1 MRQRRW
7 PPTPAETFRKPNRRA
22 TCRVDVLSQAWSTT
36 SANRWRQAGRCRA
49 LYQAAAGRVRPLL
62 RNPGT
67 TQANLNH
74 HRSQQR
80 TRRKISHFSL
90 AKIMIVPEL
99 PPTGG
104 TPQLPIPPFP
114 ADPKTKAF
122 ARFIDLLPVR
132 PLPRP
137 LQDFREFIVCHLDSL
152 AKMPNL
158 GNARQINAFTDSCGE
173 PFCRRPAAAARE

>member
-1 MRQRRW
+1 VRQRSW
-7 PPTPAETFRKPNRRA
+7 FPTPAETFRKPNRRA

-67 TQANLNH
+67 THANLNH

-90 AKIMIVPEL
+90 AKITIVPEL

-137 LQDFREFIVCHLDSL
+137 LQDFREIVVLPLDRL
-152 AKMPNL
+152 APKPDF
-158 GNARQINAFTDSCGE
+158 GKAREINPLIESRGE
-173 PFCRRPAAAARE
+173 PNDLIL